1 MSVAGSR
8 AAPQIRIRQK
18 RDWKSSP
25 DTPPALY
32 VRRCPCEILMETRSL
47 PKCTSG
53 SMTHLSGYSR
63 TTSSPGNLLPIPS
76 VHQIHLL
83 LATSKLSCPS
93 RAATERFVN
102 RWIRSLCFF
111 DSPLNVPKRRHSNDT
126 RATRFQKIPAPNCSP
141 SFFLV
146 LVASWASAPCGGRS
160 SGSGSCIR
168 KFLRLSPGNS
178 DSVRSRSPGPS

>member
-32 VRRCPCEILMETRSL
+32 VRRCPCEILTETRSL

-53 SMTHLSGYSR
+53 SMTHLSCYSR
-63 TTSSPGNLLPIPS
+63 S
-76 VHQIHLL
+76 HQ
-83 LATSKLSCPS
+83 LARQPVANTLSTPNPLVASDKQTFMPKS
-93 RAATERFVN
+93 RRDRTVCQPLDK
-102 RWIRSLCFF
+102 ITVFF

-168 KFLRLSPGNS
+168 KFPRLSPGNS